1 MTVSECLERI
11 REMEPAVQAWVVV
24 APRPGVGSGPLAGW
38 PFGAKDIFET
48 RGMTTEYGS
57 PLFAGRKGAQD
68 ALLVDQLCKLGAVL
82 LGKTH
87 TTAFAY
93 FDPAPT
99 RNPRN
104 LEHTPGGSSSGSAA
118 AVACGMAR
126 FALGTQTAGS
136 IIRPASYCG
145 VTGFKPSFGVL
156 PREGVLSFA
165 PSLDTAG
172 FFTRCAQD
180 LAVIWRALGHE
191 VPNQVAPLLRV
202 PSRIA
207 VVEDE
212 MQAAFE
218 QTLAHLSASGVR
230 IEPYKLPV
238 EWQAMVNAVRDIQ
251 AYEGARSLE
260 PFWRRYG
267 EKLGLKL
274 ADLIRYGMAMPESRY
289 RGALALLAEAA
300 NLLQG
305 AGFIATPAAPGRAP
319 RGLASTGIPALN
331 SPWTGTGRPAIS
343 IPMPVSGLPMGLQIS
358 ADFHK
363 DGDLIALGCR
373 IESILFTKTGWP
385 G

>member
-1 MTVSECLERI
+1 MTVAECLQRI
-11 REMEPAVQAWVVV
+11 REMEPAVRAWVEV
-24 APRPGVGSGPLAGW
+24 APQPAADRGPLAGW

-48 RGMTTEYGS
+48 RGMATEYGS
-57 PLFAGRKGAQD
+57 PLFAGRKGKYD
-68 ALLVDQLCKLGAVL
+68 AAIIAQLCQLGAVL

-99 RNPRN
+99 RNPHH

-156 PREGVLSFA
+156 PREGVLPFA
-165 PSLDTAG
+165 PSLDTVG
-172 FFTRCAQD
+172 FFTRSAAD
-180 LAVIWRALGHE
+180 LAVIWRALGHN
-191 VPNQVAPLLRV
+191 VPDQAELLLRV
-202 PSRIA
+202 PPRIPA
-207 VVEDE
+207 VEDD

-218 QTLAHLSASGVR
+218 HTLARLGASGVR
-230 IEPYKLPV
+230 IDPYELPAD
-238 EWQAMVNAVRDIQ
+238 WQGMVNAVRDIQ

-260 PFWRRYG
+260 PLWSRHG
-267 EKLGLKL
+267 ERLGLKL
-274 ADLIRYGMAMPESRY
+274 ADLIRYGLAMPESRY
-289 RGALALLAEAA
+289 REALALLAEAA
-300 NLLQG
+300 QRLRG

-319 RGLASTGIPALN
+319 RGLASTGAPALN

-343 IPMPVSGLPMGLQIS
+343 LPMPVPGLPMGLQIS
-358 ADFHK
+358 ADHGE
-363 DGDLIALGCR
+363 DGALIALGCQ
-373 IESILFTKTGWP
+373 IERILFAEKGRP